1 MFGIMYIERM
11 FVVSLVS
18 QQPMSDPPDRVHLNA
33 EDNAAEGCGT
43 TMTTF
48 AAGRGSR
55 RACRER
61 TFAAEATTVGVRR
74 ERRRTPPRYRRR
86 RGATRG
92 EGLVLLALA
101 ITLLLCALASRA
113 ETPSMVPSTRV
124 RVERGDTLWAIAK
137 QHRVS
142 GLSTEQTA
150 DLIARL
156 NNLDAPALV
165 AGRELKVPVSR
176 SASVEF
182 ASQ

>member
-1 MFGIMYIERM
+1 
-11 FVVSLVS
+11 
-18 QQPMSDPPDRVHLNA
+18 
-33 EDNAAEGCGT
+33 
-43 TMTTF
+43 
-48 AAGRGSR
+48 
-55 RACRER
+55 
-61 TFAAEATTVGVRR
+61 
-74 ERRRTPPRYRRR
+74 
-86 RGATRG
+86 
-92 EGLVLLALA
+92 
-101 ITLLLCALASRA
+101 
-113 ETPSMVPSTRV
+113 MVPSTRV